1 MKKPKTFVKV
11 QESPKKVR
19 VPQSQ
24 KLRTE
29 LQTQIEALKLEI
41 KDQIVVMRETK
52 EYIEQG
58 EDQVEMLTHFN
69 VEADPGYYQT
79 LVDESR
85 AEL

>member
-1 MKKPKTFVKV
+1 
-11 QESPKKVR
+11 
-19 VPQSQ
+19 
-24 KLRTE
+24 
-29 LQTQIEALKLEI
+29 
-41 KDQIVVMRETK
+41 MRETK